1 MSTQGTRLR
10 EERDRLGLS
19 QIDFAERGGV
29 GKHSQINYEND
40 RRHPDSKYL
49 VLIENIGVDI
59 MYVLTGTREAETI
72 AKLQA
77 EMHAVTMSEMQR
89 PEKEAI
95 GAIMEEARR
104 AEAEAIQKVMASHT
118 TAASGQCYVEDES
131 FSQGVDISDF
141 SLVSRFDIG
150 LSAGPGLVPVKD
162 AAAGH
167 IAVSRHWLRQH
178 NLSAEN
184 CAMVRVRGD
193 SMSPTVPD
201 GSWVLIDSAET
212 QVVREGVFAFSRE
225 GEAFIKRFVPVGGGE
240 TGSPKALIIVSD
252 NPATPP
258 ETVTGQQL
266 NTIRIVGRV
275 RSVLADL

>member
-1 MSTQGTRLR
+1 METFGDRLR
-10 EERDRLGLS
+10 EERRRLGLTQTEFAAISGQKKQS
-19 QIDFAERGGV
+19 QVRYESGERSPDGNYFAALARA
-29 GKHSQINYEND
+29 D
-40 RRHPDSKYL
+40 
-49 VLIENIGVDI
+49 VDI
-59 MYVLTGTREAETI
+59 MYVLTGTRESETI

-77 EMHAVTMSEMQR
+77 EMHAATMSEMQR

-95 GAIMEEARR
+95 AAIMEEARR
-104 AEAEAIQKVMASHT
+104 AEAEAIQKVLASHT
-118 TAASGQCYVEDES
+118 IAASDPCYAEDEILG
-131 FSQGVDISDF
+131 QEIDISEF

-178 NLSAEN
+178 NLSAGN
-184 CAMVRVRGD
+184 CAMVRVCGD

-201 GSWVLIDSAET
+201 GSWVLIDAAET

-252 NPATPP
+252 NPAIPP
-258 ETVTGQQL
+258 ETVTGHDL
-266 NTIRIVGRV
+266 NSLRVVGRV
-275 RSVLADL
+275 RSVLTDL

>member
-1 MSTQGTRLR
+1 METFGDRLR
-10 EERDRLGLS
+10 EERRRLGLT
-19 QIDFAERGGV
+19 QTDFAAISGQKKQSQVRYEAGERSPDG
-29 GKHSQINYEND
+29 NYFAALARAD
-40 RRHPDSKYL
+40 
-49 VLIENIGVDI
+49 VDV
-59 MYVLTGTREAETI
+59 MYILTGTREAETI

-95 GAIMEEARR
+95 AAIMEEARR

-118 TAASGQCYVEDES
+118 TAASDQCYAEDETLC
-131 FSQGVDISDF
+131 QDIDISDF